1 MSVDV
6 RGGKVYHGGRLVDA
20 DLHVEDGVVQRVGDV
35 DEDADDVVDADG
47 CVVLPGCVDVHVH
60 FREPGHPH
68 KETWATGSRSAAAGG
83 VTTVVDQPNTDP
95 PTVDGR
101 GFDLKAEA
109 ARRSVVDYGLNGG
122 VTSDWRPDELF
133 ERPVAAVGEV
143 FMADSTGEMGVDVET
158 FEDAVRLLQDEGYL
172 VTVHAEDSRLFED
185 VRLRSADDWS
195 RHRPPAAEVAA
206 VERAIEA
213 ADEPLHF
220 AHLSHPDSVAA
231 VERTRHTCEVT
242 PHHLLL
248 SRDDLDGL
256 GTLGKMNPPLR
267 SEEARREMWHL
278 FERGVVDC
286 VATDHAPH
294 TLEEKQT
301 SVEKAPSGV
310 PGVETMLPLLL
321 ERVRSTGL
329 SLDRVVTAT
338 SLAPAEIYGFGSKR
352 GLKQGEDADVVVV
365 DLEETETLRATS
377 LHSRCDWTPFE
388 GREVVRPRAVLRR
401 GEVVYRDGDFPVEAG
416 GRNVIENPE

>member
-1 MSVDV
+1 
-6 RGGKVYHGGRLVDA
+6 
-20 DLHVEDGVVQRVGDV
+20 
-35 DEDADDVVDADG
+35 
-47 CVVLPGCVDVHVH
+47 
-60 FREPGHPH
+60 
-68 KETWATGSRSAAAGG
+68 
-83 VTTVVDQPNTDP
+83 
-95 PTVDGR
+95 
-101 GFDLKAEA
+101 
-109 ARRSVVDYGLNGG
+109 
-122 VTSDWRPDELF
+122 
-133 ERPVAAVGEV
+133 
-143 FMADSTGEMGVDVET
+143 
-158 FEDAVRLLQDEGYL
+158 
-172 VTVHAEDSRLFED
+172 
-185 VRLRSADDWS
+185 
-195 RHRPPAAEVAA
+195 
-206 VERAIEA
+206 
-213 ADEPLHF
+213 
-220 AHLSHPDSVAA
+220 
-231 VERTRHTCEVT
+231 
-242 PHHLLL
+242 
-248 SRDDLDGL
+248 
-256 GTLGKMNPPLR
+256 
-267 SEEARREMWHL
+267 MWHL